1 MAKRSS
7 VDVLFEVDKADGGV
21 LTSGLTPYIT
31 KFGDLNF
38 TKGTIPAT
46 AFGDT
51 SEKYLLG
58 IISKYDPID
67 VEFWYDDAAEPA
79 PVAVFDITK
88 VTHAVTRSFS
98 LTLGG
103 TRVYTGELWITNF
116 KVTPTIGEYHACVA
130 TLQFSGNISVA

>member
-1 MAKRSS
+1 VAKRSS

-21 LTSGLTPYIT
+21 LTTGLTPFIT

-58 IISKYDPID
+58 IISKYDPIPVD
-67 VEFWYDDAAEPA
+67 FWYDDAAEPA
-79 PVAVFDITK
+79 PNAVFDITK
-88 VTHAVTRSFS
+88 YVHAVTRSFS

-103 TRVYTGELWITNF
+103 ARVYTGELWITEY
-116 KVTPTIGEYHACVA
+116 KVTPTIGEYHNCVA
-130 TLQFSGNISVA
+130 TLQFDGDIAVA

>member
-7 VDVLFEVDKADGGV
+7 VDVLFEVDVSDGGA
-21 LTSGLTPYIT
+21 LSSGLTPYIT

-58 IISKYDPID
+58 IISKYDPIPL
-67 VEFWYDDAAEPA
+67 EFWYDDGVAPA
-79 PVAVFDITK
+79 PVAIFDITK

-103 TRVYTGELWITNF
+103 TRVYTGELWITDF
-116 KVTPTIGEYHACVA
+116 KVTPSIGEYHLCVA
-130 TLQFSGNISVA
+130 TVQFDGDVAVA

>member
-7 VDVLFEVDKADGGV
+7 VDLLFEVDKADGGV
-21 LTSGLTPYIT
+21 LTSGLTPSIT

-46 AFGDT
+46 AFGET

-58 IISKYDPID
+58 IISKYDPIPL
-67 VEFWYDDAAEPA
+67 EFWYDDAAEPA
-79 PVAVFDITK
+79 PNAVFDITK

-103 TRVYTGELWITNF
+103 TRVYTGELWITDW
-116 KVTPTIGEYHACVA
+116 KVTPTIGEYHNCVA
-130 TLQFSGNISVA
+130 TVQFTGVISVA

>member
-1 MAKRSS
+1 MAKKSS
-7 VDVLFEVDKADGGV
+7 VDLLFEVDKADGGA

-46 AFGDT
+46 AFGE
-51 SEKYLLG
+51 SAEKFLLG
-58 IISKYDPID
+58 IISKYDPIP

-79 PVAVFDITK
+79 PNAVFDITK

-103 TRVYTGELWITNF
+103 TRVYTGELWITDW
-116 KVTPTIGEYHACVA
+116 KVTPTIGEYHLCVA
-130 TLQFSGNISVA
+130 TLQFTGTISVA

>member
-7 VDVLFEVDKADGGV
+7 VDLLFEVDKADGGV
-21 LTSGLTPYIT
+21 LTSGLTPSIT

-46 AFGDT
+46 AFGET

-58 IISKYDPID
+58 IISKYDPIPL
-67 VEFWYDDAAEPA
+67 EFWYDDAAEPA
-79 PVAVFDITK
+79 PNAVFDITK

-103 TRVYTGELWITNF
+103 TRVYTGELWITDW
-116 KVTPTIGEYHACVA
+116 KVTPTIGEYHSCVA
-130 TLQFSGNISVA
+130 TVQFTGTVSVA